1 MTPEQISAHFRGL
14 QEIANKIAGADAS
27 EAERKLTQY
36 AADSILQI
44 VESVVL
50 DINRIANALE
60 RSN

>member
-14 QEIANKIAGADAS
+14 REIADKIVGADLPES
-27 EAERKLTQY
+27 EKKLAQY

-44 VESVVL
+44 VESIVL
-50 DINRIANALE
+50 DINRIANFLE